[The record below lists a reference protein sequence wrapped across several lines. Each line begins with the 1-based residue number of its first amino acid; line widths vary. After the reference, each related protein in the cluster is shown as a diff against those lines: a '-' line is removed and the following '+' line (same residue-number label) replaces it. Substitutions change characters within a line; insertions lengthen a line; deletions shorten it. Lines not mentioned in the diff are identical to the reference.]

1 MADPLVHSLWISLCN
16 ACATKGFSVTAPLD
30 TAAWDKFLGFLR
42 SSLEPKDYSLWI
54 EPLELVSS
62 DGQTLVAQVPNR
74 FFLEWVND
82 RYRQTI
88 QHAQKEVGVTIELR
102 SAEKRGRSAR
112 SRSDESTRGR
122 TSPADA
128 VDPNLPEQ
136 HPQLNPRYTF
146 DAFVPGPSNEFAHAA
161 ALAVV
166 ERPGYR
172 YNPLVIY
179 GGVGL
184 GKTHL
189 LHAIGH
195 ALYARDRGI
204 RINYVSSEKFMND
217 VVNAIRFDK
226 TADLHRRYRSQC
238 DLLLVDDI
246 QFLAGKERTQTEF
259 FHVFNA
265 LHELGKQIVLISDR
279 PPREIPSLEDRLRS
293 RFEQGLLVD
302 VQPPELEHRLAI
314 LQRKAADLGLRLSD
328 DVLHFLA
335 TYVQSNVR
343 ELEGALTR
351 LSAKAAF
358 EGRAVD
364 VDFTRRVLGDLLDM
378 VAPGISADRI
388 QKVVAELFQLRTTD
402 LRGKSRKQS
411 VAYPRQIAMYLCREL
426 TNLSLPEIGQRFGGK
441 DHSTV
446 LHSVRKIAALKA
458 ADPELA
464 ALLDS
469 LVRTLQRGG

>member
-1 MADPLVHSLWISLCN
+1 M
-16 ACATKGFSVTAPLD
+16 TAPLD
-30 TAAWDKFLGFLR
+30 TEAWDQFLGYLR
-42 SSLEPKDYSLWI
+42 SSLEAKDFSLWI
-54 EPLELVSS
+54 EPLELVASN
-62 DGQTLVAQVPNR
+62 GKTLVAQAPNR
-74 FFLEWVND
+74 FFLKWVND
-82 RYRQTI
+82 SYRQAM
-88 QHAQKEVGVTIELR
+88 QHAQKEIGVTVELR
-102 SAEKRGRSAR
+102 SAEKRAR
-112 SRSDESTRGR
+112 PSRTRNDESPRGR
-122 TSPADA
+122 TERAEP

-146 DAFVPGPSNEFAHAA
+146 DAFVPGTSNEFAHAA
-161 ALAVV
+161 AQAVV

-378 VAPGISADRI
+378 VNPGISADRI
-388 QKVVAELFQLRTTD
+388 QKVVAELFQLRTPD

-458 ADPELA
+458 ADHELA